1 MPKMKTS
8 RATAK
13 RLKRTGTGK
22 LKRGRSGG
30 RHHLGLQGG
39 KSRKRKRRLK
49 SSALVKHTERYHMQ
63 KLLPYDQ

>member
-13 RLKRTGTGK
+13 RFKRTGTGK
-22 LKRGRSGG
+22 LKRGHSGA

-39 KSRKRKRRLK
+39 KNRKRKRRLG
-49 SSALVKHTERYHMQ
+49 SSALVEHTQRYLMA
-63 KLLPYDQ
+63 KLLPYG